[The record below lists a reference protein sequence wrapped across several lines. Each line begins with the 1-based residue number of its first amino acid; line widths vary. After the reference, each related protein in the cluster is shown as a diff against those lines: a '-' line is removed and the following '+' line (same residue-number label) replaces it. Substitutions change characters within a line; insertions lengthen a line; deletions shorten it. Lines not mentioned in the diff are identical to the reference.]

1 MNKLNLYKIG
11 SNCDNNIFD
20 RTDKNCECIGKNCL
34 SCDNYDYYSIYSEIK
49 EIRYLKSEPV
59 NEIKEIKIIDHF
71 YHASNQ
77 IDKKFDNTVKLD
89 FKAYKIGG
97 NNLYCKS
104 W

>member
-59 NEIKEIKIIDHF
+59 NEIKEIKI
-71 YHASNQ
+71 
-77 IDKKFDNTVKLD
+77 KVDNEILETLSR
-89 FKAYKIGG
+89 
-97 NNLYCKS
+97 NNFVFACFSYFANGRWLI
-104 W
+104 